1 MNYPPLHP
9 WCRSTTIA
17 YDEDADYSK
26 LERRARNPETGKV
39 EYVPADMSY
48 KEWYD
53 KYVADKDVVKI
64 DFSKLTPEE
73 INNLDFDDLMKYYE
87 WVEEQEKLKAKQKE
101 LQAEAERKLLE
112 ERENKSS

>member
-17 YDEDADYSK
+17 HDDDIDYNK

-48 KEWYD
+48 KEWYE
-53 KYVADKDVVKI
+53 KYV
-64 DFSKLTPEE
+64 
-73 INNLDFDDLMKYYE
+73 
-87 WVEEQEKLKAKQKE
+87 EKP
-101 LQAEAERKLLE
+101 R
-112 ERENKSS
+112 ERELSGGEHGRKNR